1 MNRTSGKSRFD
12 RRGGGRLGARLRTR
26 PRRRG
31 VSAVEFALVL
41 PVLLTLVGGAVD
53 FGRCF
58 YTYIAVT
65 NAARV
70 GAEYA
75 STNPVTTASFPAWE
89 TAIKG
94 AVARELGD
102 FFKDPPPEVAVDMPA
117 ADGSMKLVTVTVTY
131 PFKTLVDWRGVPNE
145 ELDIT
150 RTVRMRMIRY

>member
-58 YTYIAVT
+58 YTYVAVT
-65 NAARV
+65 NAARA

-75 STNPVTTASFPAWE
+75 STNPVTTNTLGVWISDIE
-89 TAIKG
+89 DV
-94 AVARELGD
+94 VARELGD
-102 FFKDPPPEVAVDMPA
+102 RFTETPDVEAQMPDTE
-117 ADGSMKLVTVTVTY
+117 ADGMRRIRVEVSY
-131 PFKTLVDWRGVPNE
+131 PFETIVTWPGVPHQFE
-145 ELDIT
+145 IT
-150 RTVRMRMIRY
+150 QAVEMRVIRY